1 MRSKI
6 VFIFL
11 FFCLHPLVNCAK
23 LGSKWFMATKGK
35 KRILVA
41 DDTPPMRI
49 MLEDVLHEA
58 GYEVGT
64 ASDGEEA
71 WNRIVAEPGGWDLI
85 ILDLLM
91 PKMTGFEILNRL
103 KKEAPAPAAPVL
115 VITGIFKSE
124 KEIERLREL
133 GAIGYLTKTAL
144 VDEILFRVN
153 RVFYRGS
160 QDARHYPRILL
171 ALPVDYAAAEG
182 WMSNYTSTLS
192 AGGCFIR
199 TVDPLPINRR
209 TELKFRL
216 PETDEEIRTTAKVVW
231 VNEYDLHRKKIALP
245 GMGLAFEL
253 IDPEIQRRLDIF
265 IKDRLKKEPMWF

>member
-23 LGSKWFMATKGK
+23 LGSKWFMATRGK

-71 WNRIVAEPGGWDLI
+71 WNRIMAEPGGWDLI

-91 PKMTGFEILNRL
+91 PKMTGFEILSRL
-103 KKEAPAPAAPVL
+103 KKEASAPAA
-115 VITGIFKSE
+115 
-124 KEIERLREL
+124 
-133 GAIGYLTKTAL
+133 
-144 VDEILFRVN
+144 
-153 RVFYRGS
+153 
-160 QDARHYPRILL
+160 
-171 ALPVDYAAAEG
+171 PVDYAAAEC

-265 IKDRLKKEPMWF
+265 IKDRLKKTR

>member
-1 MRSKI
+1 
-6 VFIFL
+6 
-11 FFCLHPLVNCAK
+11 
-23 LGSKWFMATKGK
+23 MAMPGK

-49 MLEDVLHEA
+49 MLEDVLNEA
-58 GYEVGT
+58 GYEVAT

-71 WNRIVAEPGGWDLI
+71 WNKITADKQGWDLVV
-85 ILDLLM
+85 LDLLM

-103 KKEAPAPAAPVL
+103 KKEAGQARSPIL

-124 KEIERLREL
+124 KEIDRLREL

-153 RVFYRGS
+153 RVFHRS
-160 QDARHYPRILL
+160 VTDTRRFQRLLL
-171 ALPVDYAAAEG
+171 ALPVDYCYG
-182 WMSNYTSTLS
+182 DSWLSNYTSTVS

-199 TVDPLPINRR
+199 TVDPLPKDHR
-209 TELKFRL
+209 TEIKFRL
-216 PETDEEIRTTAKVVW
+216 PETDEEVKAAGKVVW

-245 GMGLAFEL
+245 GMGVEFES
-253 IDPEIQRRLDIF
+253 IDPNVQKKLDAF
-265 IKDRLKKEPMWF
+265 IKDRLSKEPMWF

>member
-1 MRSKI
+1 
-6 VFIFL
+6 
-11 FFCLHPLVNCAK
+11 
-23 LGSKWFMATKGK
+23 MAALGK

-49 MLEDVLHEA
+49 MLEDVLNEA
-58 GYEVGT
+58 GYEVAT

-71 WNRIVAEPGGWDLI
+71 WNKIIGEKQGWDLVV
-85 ILDLLM
+85 LDLLM

-103 KKEAPAPAAPVL
+103 KKETGRAVSPIL
-115 VITGIFKSE
+115 VITGIFKSD

-153 RVFYRGS
+153 RVFHRGTAE
-160 QDARHYPRILL
+160 ARRFPRLLL
-171 ALPVDYAAAEG
+171 ALPVDYCCGEN
-182 WMSNYTSTLS
+182 WLSNYTSTVS

-199 TVDPLPINRR
+199 TVDPLPKGQL
-209 TELKFRL
+209 TEVKFRL
-216 PETDEEIRTTAKVVW
+216 PETDGEVNARAKVVW

-245 GMGLAFEL
+245 GMGVAFEK
-253 IDPEIQRRLDIF
+253 IDPLVQKKLDVF
-265 IKDRLKKEPMWF
+265 IKERMKKEPMWL